1 MDEREKPRLFT
12 ANSEP
17 ELLQNAEEWFG
28 CPAARL
34 HRVDYQSASG
44 IGRVALF
51 CPEETWKD
59 YADMDAQWQLL
70 YRPDGVYLHLIPAQ
84 GNGAPLD
91 RTRLVEY
98 IARKSLN
105 GLAETAQRE
114 LISEGFGQARIAP
127 PQNEK
132 ILDEELRLFISV
144 DEMTAG
150 AVLFPRDPSGVAL
163 TREALNRALQEKHIV
178 FGLDEAALDSIVS
191 QHPYYRQITVAR
203 GKPFVNGEDGSLK
216 FHFNNVHTGTPQ
228 IDPETGM
235 ADFHKL
241 DWFTWV
247 NQGDLLATRTPAT
260 PGEPGTS
267 VCGRTL
273 TPKHGRESQMPRGVK
288 VTYNEDK
295 TEMYAALSGRV
306 EYKNELVQVSDVY
319 EVPGNVDMTVGNI
332 EFSGSVIVRGSV
344 GSRMRI
350 HAAGEVTVCGGVQDA
365 KIIAGGDVTIMN
377 GLQGQGV
384 GSVTTE
390 GTLYAKF
397 IEQGTVQARNVV
409 TDEIINSR
417 VECSEDVIVIGKHG
431 YIAGG
436 TIRARRTVAAQ
447 TIGTEHNPKT
457 CIEVGVDPETSRRYS
472 VIQKEISQKHKT
484 LEELRKA
491 EDYLLPRTETN
502 PRLKEKL
509 RQVVTTKVKFMQE
522 VRTLER
528 QRDELA
534 ESLNVTDGGMVHVLD
549 IIYPGALVVISGAS
563 YPVMGTPIRNATF
576 KLVGEEVEFLTCQY
590 SAEEGHRRSRHRR

>member
-12 ANSEP
+12 AGSEP

-34 HRVDYQSASG
+34 HRVDYQPISG
-44 IGRVALF
+44 IGQTALF
-51 CPEETWKD
+51 CLEETWKD
-59 YADMDAQWQLL
+59 YADMDAQWQLF

-105 GLAETAQRE
+105 GLAETAQKE

-241 DWFTWV
+241 DRKS
-247 NQGDLLATRTPAT
+247 TR
-260 PGEPGTS
+260 
-267 VCGRTL
+267 L
-273 TPKHGRESQMPRGVK
+273 
-288 VTYNEDK
+288 
-295 TEMYAALSGRV
+295 
-306 EYKNELVQVSDVY
+306 
-319 EVPGNVDMTVGNI
+319 
-332 EFSGSVIVRGSV
+332 
-344 GSRMRI
+344 
-350 HAAGEVTVCGGVQDA
+350 
-365 KIIAGGDVTIMN
+365 
-377 GLQGQGV
+377 
-384 GSVTTE
+384 
-390 GTLYAKF
+390 
-397 IEQGTVQARNVV
+397 
-409 TDEIINSR
+409 NS
-417 VECSEDVIVIGKHG
+417 SH
-431 YIAGG
+431 
-436 TIRARRTVAAQ
+436 
-447 TIGTEHNPKT
+447 
-457 CIEVGVDPETSRRYS
+457 
-472 VIQKEISQKHKT
+472 
-484 LEELRKA
+484 
-491 EDYLLPRTETN
+491 
-502 PRLKEKL
+502 
-509 RQVVTTKVKFMQE
+509 
-522 VRTLER
+522 
-528 QRDELA
+528 
-534 ESLNVTDGGMVHVLD
+534 
-549 IIYPGALVVISGAS
+549 
-563 YPVMGTPIRNATF
+563 
-576 KLVGEEVEFLTCQY
+576 
-590 SAEEGHRRSRHRR
+590 